1 MTTQTLYKIASDIR
15 NVIELGDSG
24 DLPDEAISDTLEALS
39 MEFDDKLDAVLA
51 YRQGLIH
58 DASAYDAEIERLTQ
72 RKKALNSRAE
82 TLKDYAVNMM
92 FAVKKQS
99 HKGLFSVS
107 IGKPSKVVGIEDLNL
122 LPAQYL
128 VTKIEPN
135 KTEIKK
141 AIQNGETIPGAA
153 IIDGKPRITIK

>member
-1 MTTQTLYKIASDIR
+1 MSETLYKIASNIR
-15 NVIELGDSG
+15 SVIELGESG
-24 DLPDEAISDTLEALS
+24 ELPDEAISGTLEALS

-58 DASAYDAEIERLTQ
+58 EASAFDVEIDRLTQ
-72 RKKALNSRAE
+72 RKKALSSRAE

-92 FAVKKQS
+92 FAVNKQS

-107 IGKPSKVVGIEDLNL
+107 IGKPSKVVVIEDASL
-122 LPAQYL
+122 LPAQYSI
-128 VTKIEPN
+128 TRIEPN

-141 AIQNGETIPGAA
+141 AIQTGETIPGAA